1 MLGEEEMTFGDFPDR
16 KRSKRWDREREHVTA
31 CLLTVKVGVDAVLQ
45 VGSRAKVDELE
56 LEGPEVDQEVL
67 VLDVAVDDPLAVAGD
82 HGLDHLPEEVP
93 GHLLLEHPLLGDEVK
108 EVLARGG
115 LLHDVDEGVV
125 ALVEVEQ
132 ADDARDGLDLGEQ
145 LQF

>member
-1 MLGEEEMTFGDFPDR
+1 MLGEEEMTSGDFPDS
-16 KRSKRWDREREHVTA
+16 KRSERWDGEREHVTA

-93 GHLLLEHPLLGDEVK
+93 GHLLLEHPLLRDEVK
-108 EVLARGG
+108 EVLAG
-115 LLHDVDEGVV
+115 LRPLHDNEK
-125 ALVEVEQ
+125 
-132 ADDARDGLDLGEQ
+132 
-145 LQF
+145 

>member
-1 MLGEEEMTFGDFPDR
+1 MTFGDFPDS

-67 VLDVAVDDPLAVAGD
+67 ILDVAVDAPLAVAGD

-93 GHLLLEHPLLGDEVK
+93 RHLLLQHPLLCDEVE
-108 EVLARGG
+108 EVLAR
-115 LLHDVDEGVV
+115 LRPLHDNEKRVV
-125 ALVEVEQ
+125 TLEAVE
-132 ADDARDGLDLGEQ
+132 DLDHPGTSIDL
-145 LQF
+145 LQQTDF